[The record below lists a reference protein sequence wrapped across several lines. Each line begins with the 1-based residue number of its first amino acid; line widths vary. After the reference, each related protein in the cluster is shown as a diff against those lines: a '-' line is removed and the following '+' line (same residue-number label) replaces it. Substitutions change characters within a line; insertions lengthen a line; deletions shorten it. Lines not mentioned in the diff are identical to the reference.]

1 MFFDSFGGD
10 IAVYSSLRVALL
22 FSTDDTE
29 MFTEFLFYF
38 QFLRFVVCRVLLY
51 PLRLKLLYEAKAKG
65 LQAALLGE
73 PKGSFVATDAHSASA
88 LQPTLSYRVGP
99 LI

>member
-1 MFFDSFGGD
+1 MFLGSFGGD

-73 PKGSFVATDAHSASA
+73 AKVNGAKARSSGGDKP
-88 LQPTLSYRVGP
+88 P
-99 LI
+99 LCRKQR